1 MCTVNSKSSECDI
14 VMRCQIIL
22 EALNCCEK
30 LSKLCFGNFVGRHPL
45 KRLPGP
51 NKDTPSKQLQYE
63 QNCQDSAFI
72 VLCHIFITAPIL
84 LTRCLFIGCMFV
96 DGIISHDPSQLSFN
110 FFFFF
115 FFFLNKRFLH
125 TSCLKSDFKL
135 KLKLEVFSLKLKL
148 KLRKEERGG
157 VQANPKLNTFV
168 H

>member
-1 MCTVNSKSSECDI
+1 M
-14 VMRCQIIL
+14 
-22 EALNCCEK
+22 
-30 LSKLCFGNFVGRHPL
+30 
-45 KRLPGP
+45 
-51 NKDTPSKQLQYE
+51 
-63 QNCQDSAFI
+63 
-72 VLCHIFITAPIL
+72 
-84 LTRCLFIGCMFV
+84 